1 MSFCLRQDE
10 RIDRMAVARVTPTE
24 KKRPRCSGRA
34 FQNACC
40 SGESSRRASRRV
52 GRVCEWMRQMDLAL
66 YRGMFVG
73 GRGKRVT
80 RDGLQVDGRKQE
92 RPTSNSSRAGTRSI
106 ATLVHAEWRK
116 RQGRSSEAARPR
128 LDQLAPWTWIARHH
142 LLDDREPPLGWVRA
156 S

>member
-1 MSFCLRQDE
+1 
-10 RIDRMAVARVTPTE
+10 MAVARVTPTE

-80 RDGLQVDGRKQE
+80 RDWVTGSLGESRKGRVRIAHGQARGQSRHLFTQSGEKDKEGAVKQ
-92 RPTSNSSRAGTRSI
+92 R
-106 ATLVHAEWRK
+106 VHALINLHLGPGSPAIIFWMIEN
-116 RQGRSSEAARPR
+116 
-128 LDQLAPWTWIARHH
+128 RH
-142 LLDDREPPLGWVRA
+142 
-156 S
+156 